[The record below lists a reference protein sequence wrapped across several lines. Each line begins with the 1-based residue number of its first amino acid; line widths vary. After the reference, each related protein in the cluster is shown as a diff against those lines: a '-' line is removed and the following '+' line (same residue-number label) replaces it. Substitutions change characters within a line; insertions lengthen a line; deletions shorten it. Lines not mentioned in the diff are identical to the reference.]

1 MFALGFPPVP
11 DSITNTNV
19 DRRFAKDISQPFS
32 LLVFIKIVANI
43 VDTNN
48 ITVYYNHYVTT
59 WNSYKNKQS
68 STSTTLIVEGYRN
81 FVKDLTLNYN
91 SVAENKFLSQI
102 DYSDPYDLDVALKF
116 IANKIKSIALY
127 YRDKRED
134 VKLESTRKKLKSS
147 TKGFVTSIKE
157 RILEFLSNN
166 SNKTISED
174 LDTIAKN
181 LTVSVD
187 SLYDA
192 EAGYFNKTPDSA
204 IYGAAD
210 RDYNEDIFLKSNNQL
225 VTEIFSGLTIEDKE
239 LQEVEEIFTNKRELT
254 KKYMGTDFY
263 YLSSTPILSIAPVL
277 NVKSDFNVRYNR
289 EFIRILTTTVFP
301 SSSTTVNPNVTISP
315 AVTAKPPI
323 TPESNTTPAPINT
336 PSFGFNDS
344 KYDCVNFT
352 CVKRKDGQFKTKAE
366 CIENCKKPQVPP
378 PVEVGGGNEGPPP
391 PPKIVKGVECGCD
404 NLKVVTVALKRL
416 TDPNTSGCLDKSQ
429 VDIWETQQSITW
441 NCDNP
446 DYQVE
451 VVTVSKENNITPDA
465 NVTLKSNTLQRFD
478 KTHYVPCSDSEKEK
492 NLAVSYRGTITYLPT
507 KQVIVCYPESDPI
520 IVSITP
526 CCSAS
531 DTELPSDTPSEE
543 PSESPCPPCPSDTT
557 DIDNSD
563 TTPELPQESGI
574 PLGGG
579 YIFDPVTGTYRLI
592 EIITGSTTTLCPDC
606 PSDYNTGSSGI
617 SGKYTAPAITD
628 FILTGTSND
637 DPSSTPQATSSTTS
651 TTTTTT
657 STTQPPI
664 GPLIFELTVYGAP
677 GITTSSSGPLTS
689 ITVNANEA
697 MPPPIVTTTQEPI
710 ITTAGPS
717 TSTTMSPLS

>member
-1 MFALGFPPVP
+1 MFDLGFPPVP
-11 DSITNTNV
+11 SSVTNTNV
-19 DRRFAKDISQPFS
+19 DRRFAKDVSQPFS
-32 LLVFIKIVANI
+32 LLEFIKIVANI

-68 STSTTLIVEGYRN
+68 STSATLIVEGYRN

-127 YRDKRED
+127 YKDKRED
-134 VKLESTRKKLKSS
+134 VKLESTRKKFKSS

-225 VTEIFSGLTIEDKE
+225 VTEIFSGLTIEEKE
-239 LQEVEEIFTNKRELT
+239 LQEVDDIFTNKRELT

-263 YLSSTPILSIAPVL
+263 YLSSTPTLSSVPVL
-277 NVKSDFNVRYNR
+277 NVKSDFNIRYNR
-289 EFIRILTTTVFP
+289 EFIKILTTTVIP
-301 SSSTTVNPNVTISP
+301 SSSTTVDPNVTISP
-315 AVTAKPPI
+315 VITTKAPI
-323 TPESNTTPAPINT
+323 APESNTTPPPINT
-336 PSFGFNDS
+336 PSFGLEDS

-366 CIENCKKPQVPP
+366 CQQNCKKPQEQPP
-378 PVEVGGGNEGPPP
+378 QPGGGEEPPP
-391 PPKIVKGVECGCD
+391 PPKIIKGVECGCD
-404 NLKVVTVALKRL
+404 NLKVITFALKRL

-429 VDIWETQQSITW
+429 LDIWETQQSVVWDCT
-441 NCDNP
+441 NS

-451 VVTVSKENNITPDA
+451 VMPIAEEKNINPAT
-465 NVTLKSNTLQRFD
+465 NITLKSNSLQRFD
-478 KTHYVPCSDSEKEK
+478 KTHYVSCSDTEKEK
-492 NLAVSYRGTITYLPT
+492 DLAVSFRGLVTYLPT
-507 KQVIVCYPESDPI
+507 KQLIACYPESQPI
-520 IVSITP
+520 VISLTP
-526 CCSAS
+526 CCSAA
-531 DTELPSDTPSEE
+531 DTEPSTTTETILSSGPCLPCPEDVPDTDNSGDTPSSI
-543 PSESPCPPCPSDTT
+543 PGWRRT
-557 DIDNSD
+557 
-563 TTPELPQESGI
+563 SG
-574 PLGGG
+574 
-579 YIFDPVTGTYRLI
+579 YRFDPIRGTELLI
-592 EIITGSTTTLCPDC
+592 ELLTTTQCPDC
-606 PSDYNTGSSGI
+606 PPSEYSTGSTGVSGGY
-617 SGKYTAPAITD
+617 SSPGITD
-628 FILTGTSND
+628 SGLTGTSND
-637 DPSSTPQATSSTTS
+637 DPSSTPQATSTTS

-677 GITTSSSGPLTS
+677 GITTSASEPLTS
-689 ITVNANEA
+689 ITVTATGA
-697 MPPPIVTTTQEPI
+697 IPPPVVTTTTLPPIITTPSPI

-717 TSTTMSPLS
+717 TSTTMVPLS